1 MSQTTQLLRG
11 CPPRFTGVEDLS
23 CLPRWATGRNPD
35 RPTLGPR
42 VGEIAR
48 RVGTPLM
55 PWQQFVADVAL
66 EIDPATGELAYQEIG
81 LTVPRQSGKTTL
93 WLALMV
99 HRALGFGPPAGPRQN
114 ILYTAQTRNDARKK
128 FEDEHVKVLE
138 SSSLRRLFKTRMT
151 NGSEAILW
159 RNGSKH
165 GITSTTEKAGH
176 GETLDLGVVD
186 EAFALVDDRLEQAL
200 KPAMITRRNAQFGWT
215 STAGT
220 AQSLYLLGKVERGRN
235 AVQSGLDQGVCYFEW
250 SADPDQDPA
259 DPVTWRG
266 CMPALGRTARESSV
280 ANFQRTMQPN
290 EFRRAFLNIADTESS
305 VDAAIDAGVWR
316 RLTDAQSQIAGQ
328 MAFAVD
334 VNPER
339 TWSAIAVA
347 GERADGRLHL
357 EVVQH
362 QPGTEWVVPRM
373 AELRRQWSPCAV
385 VVDGASPA
393 GSLIADLSAQGI
405 EVTTATAR
413 DISQSCGQLYDA
425 AVNDRMR
432 HLGQPSL
439 NSALAGAQ
447 RQYLMDVWRWAR
459 KASAVDICPL
469 VAATL
474 ALHGYVT
481 RDVNKVILVGSLM
494 G

>member
-1 MSQTTQLLRG
+1 M
-11 CPPRFTGVEDLS
+11 
-23 CLPRWATGRNPD
+23 PRWGTSRRLD

-48 RVGTPLM
+48 RLGTPLM
-55 PWQQFVADVAL
+55 PWQQYVADVAL
-66 EIDPATGELAYQEIG
+66 EVDTDTGELVYGEIG
-81 LTVPRQSGKTTL
+81 LTVPRQSGKTTF
-93 WLALMV
+93 WLAHMV

-128 FEDEHVKVLE
+128 FEDEHVKTLE
-138 SSSLRRLFKTRMT
+138 ASPLRKLFRPRLT
-151 NGSEAILW
+151 NGQEAILW

-165 GITSTTEKAGH
+165 GITSNTEKAGH
-176 GETLDLGVVD
+176 GETLDLGVTD
-186 EAFALVDDRLEQAL
+186 EVFAAEDDRLEQAL
-200 KPAMITRRNAQFGWT
+200 KPAMVTRANAQFGWT

-220 AQSLYLLGKVERGRN
+220 AKSLYLLSKVELGRA
-235 AVQSGLDQGVCYFEW
+235 AVLQGTDQGGCYFEW
-250 SADPDQDPA
+250 SADPEA
-259 DPVTWRG
+259 DPRDPRTWHT
-266 CMPALGRTARESSV
+266 CMPALGLTAREAAV
-280 ANFQRTMQPN
+280 AKFQRTMSPN
-290 EFRRAFLNIADTESS
+290 EFRRAFLNIADTESAI
-305 VDAAIDAGVWR
+305 DAAIDPLVWQR
-316 RLTDAQSQIAGQ
+316 VTDARSQIGGQ

-357 EVVQH
+357 EVVEH
-362 QPGTEWVVPRM
+362 RRGTDWVVPRM
-373 AELRRQWSPCAV
+373 AELRQQWSPCAV

-393 GSLIADLSAQGI
+393 GSLIADLGAAGI
-405 EVTTATAR
+405 EVTSATAR

-425 AVNDRMR
+425 AHNDRLR

-439 NSALAGAQ
+439 NAALAGAQ

-481 RDVNKVILVGSLM
+481 RDVDKVILVGSLM

>member
-1 MSQTTQLLRG
+1 
-11 CPPRFTGVEDLS
+11 
-23 CLPRWATGRNPD
+23 
-35 RPTLGPR
+35 
-42 VGEIAR
+42 
-48 RVGTPLM
+48 M
-55 PWQQFVADVAL
+55 PWQQYVCDVAL
-66 EIDPATGELAYQEIG
+66 EIDPETGELAYQEIG

-128 FEDEHVKVLE
+128 FEDEHVQVLAK
-138 SSSLRRLFKTRMT
+138 SSLRKHFKVRMT

-159 RNGSKH
+159 SNGSKH

-186 EAFALVDDRLEQAL
+186 EAFALTDDRLEQAL
-200 KPAMITRRNAQFGWT
+200 KPAMITRRNSQFGWT

-220 AQSLYLLGKVERGRN
+220 AASTYLLSKVELGRN
-235 AVQSGLDQGVCYFEW
+235 SVTGGLDRGLCFFEW
-250 SADPDQDPA
+250 GADPDADPA
-259 DPVTWRG
+259 DPATWRT
-266 CMPALGRTARESSV
+266 CMPALNLTARESSV
-280 ANFQRTMQPN
+280 ANFQRTMRPN
-290 EFRRAFLNIADTESS
+290 EFRRAFLNIADTESA
-305 VDAAIDAGVWR
+305 VDAAIDPVVWR
-316 RLTDAQSQIAGQ
+316 RCTDPRSQIDGQ
-328 MAFAVD
+328 VAFAVD

-339 TWSAIAVA
+339 TWSSIAAA

-357 EVVQH
+357 EVIEH
-362 QPGTEWVVPRM
+362 RPGTDWVVARM
-373 AELRRQWSPCAV
+373 AELRAQWSPCAV

-393 GSLIADLSAQGI
+393 GSLIADLSMQGI

-413 DISQSCGQLYDA
+413 DISQACGQLYDSA
-425 AVNDRMR
+425 TNDRLR

-439 NSALAGAQ
+439 GTALAGAQ

-474 ALHGYVT
+474 ALHGYIH
-481 RDVNKVILVGSLM
+481 RDVDKVILVGSLM